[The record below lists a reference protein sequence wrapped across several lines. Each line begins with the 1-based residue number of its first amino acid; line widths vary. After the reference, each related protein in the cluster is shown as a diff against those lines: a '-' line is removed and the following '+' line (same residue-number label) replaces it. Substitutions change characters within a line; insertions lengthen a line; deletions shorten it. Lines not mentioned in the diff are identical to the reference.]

1 MRGLRL
7 LLVWLL
13 LLALA
18 GWAVW
23 RLTQPERSAPEGL
36 TLQLPR
42 ATDVAT
48 VEIRPAKGQP
58 VRLRRQHGGWQV
70 RVKDRWVAAHGD
82 LADRLVRD
90 LTHMRIS
97 RVVARDDSHDA
108 ALGLDKG
115 ERVRLADAAGKT
127 LLDVTVGRQG
137 EDLLSTYARI
147 RGRPEALA
155 VDRTLVWQVRR
166 PLNDWVD
173 ESKAKAAKAAG
184 QNPRA
189 QKSKAQKP
197 AGKTPAGKAR
207 KQAATPA
214 KAAAKAGKP

>member
-1 MRGLRL
+1 MCGARL
-7 LLVWLL
+7 VMVWLA

-18 GWAVW
+18 GWAAW
-23 RLTQPERSAPEGL
+23 RLAQPERSTLAGAA
-36 TLQLPR
+36 LQLPR
-42 ATDVAT
+42 AADVAT
-48 VEIRPAKGQP
+48 VEIRPAKGEP
-58 VRLRRQHGGWQV
+58 VRLRRQNGGWQV
-70 RVKDRWVAAHGD
+70 RVKDRWVAARGE
-82 LADRLVRD
+82 LADRLLRD
-90 LTHMRIS
+90 LTRMRVS
-97 RVVARDDSHDA
+97 RVVARDDTHDA
-108 ALGLDKG
+108 ALGLNKG

-173 ESKAKAAKAAG
+173 ESRAKETKAAAK
-184 QNPRA
+184 
-189 QKSKAQKP
+189 KP
-197 AGKTPAGKAR
+197 AKKKAEGAGSH
-207 KQAATPA
+207 QAATPA